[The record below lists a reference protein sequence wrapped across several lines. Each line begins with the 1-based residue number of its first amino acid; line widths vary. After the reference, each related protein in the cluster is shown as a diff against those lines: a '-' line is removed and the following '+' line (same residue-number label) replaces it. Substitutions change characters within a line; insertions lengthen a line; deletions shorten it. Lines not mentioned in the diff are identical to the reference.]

1 MARLIC
7 LCFVS
12 LTVKRY
18 SVRLYFLFRPGNIS
32 IKKCFLFITLF
43 FPAFSN
49 TLTKELL
56 TYCICVYI
64 KEKEMGFAFVNVSIL
79 HFVSPAWLSV
89 IKGRMWL
96 NFPRLGFASTVVY
109 TVQKSFYTSK
119 FFLFLIF
126 YFFSF
131 MENDP
136 FSGPEVLPLMFQM
149 PFSFIYLSM
158 KFVSMKQK
166 VIFHTQCVLSLNRTL
181 PGVSFLWGL
190 MFDCIMHTQIRSFSL
205 PIKYCWQGKESPQ
218 AVLFF
223 SSLSLSF
230 PFSSPSLFIPQCN
243 REERGVEIF

>member
-126 YFFSF
+126 YFFHLWKMIPSRARRCCLWCF
-131 MENDP
+131 KCP
-136 FSGPEVLPLMFQM
+136 FPSY
-149 PFSFIYLSM
+149 IWAWN
-158 KFVSMKQK
+158 
-166 VIFHTQCVLSLNRTL
+166 LSLWNR
-181 PGVSFLWGL
+181 
-190 MFDCIMHTQIRSFSL
+190 
-205 PIKYCWQGKESPQ
+205 K
-218 AVLFF
+218 
-223 SSLSLSF
+223 
-230 PFSSPSLFIPQCN
+230 
-243 REERGVEIF
+243 